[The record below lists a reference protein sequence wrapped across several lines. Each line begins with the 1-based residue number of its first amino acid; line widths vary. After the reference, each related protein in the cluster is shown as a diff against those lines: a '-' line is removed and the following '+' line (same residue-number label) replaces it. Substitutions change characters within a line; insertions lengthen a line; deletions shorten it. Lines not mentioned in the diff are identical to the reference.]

1 MDLTGKFPI
10 PAGARIWLAVFGLG
24 AVLFAFL
31 RLLFLLTHLSLAD
44 GSFFPD
50 AIISFW
56 IGFRFDAIILS
67 IIILPLFLLSLLPFI
82 RFKLKTIRRI
92 YTIVLTVIFGPI
104 ILLSIAD
111 LKFYDSFG
119 SRLNYWA
126 VEYIEFPEMFLY
138 SVVTTGGFWV
148 LIIFWFVLTIL
159 FYYIIKSIFDRFGTI
174 DTKVGRVRAVI
185 IYLLITILL
194 IFGIRGRTGIKP
206 LDWGEAYFSDNN
218 FINQLSLNSIYTL
231 SHSLYEEFQNGRKLF
246 ENTDSR
252 FSFYDIDSA
261 YQNVAEMLNIED
273 KITGDNYDLSYRLD
287 STRRFDFLPNV
298 ILILM
303 ESWSV
308 ELIGALGSKY
318 NVSPN
323 FDSLCADGILFDNFY
338 ANGIRTNRGLAATLC
353 SFPSLPGRSIMK
365 RYSASY
371 PFRPLPDILNE
382 FGYSTNYAYGG
393 DIQFD
398 NMKGFL
404 KTAGYNSFYDESDF
418 DNSGQISRWGIPDHT
433 LFDKLADEIKGFK
446 RPFHLAALTLSF
458 HDPYLI
464 PDEKFKIYDKSIK
477 NHKILNC
484 FYYSDW
490 AIGRFMEKIRRLP
503 VFDSTIFIFTADH
516 VAHQSPRYPL
526 SPEKFHIPLLLY
538 SPKLLGD
545 SARVISTTGSQ
556 VDIIPTIAG
565 LLGLETEI
573 YGWGRDLFSLEPD
586 DSGFAVIV
594 ASDKLGLIEGSSF
607 FFHRIDL
614 TKKLYDLNER
624 RYLENDLMEQ
634 FPEKAERMERRLNSY
649 IQLADYLS
657 RGRPEINQQPGISP

>member
-1 MDLTGKFPI
+1 MTGKFLI
-10 PAGARIWLAVFGLG
+10 PTKARIWLAVFGIG
-24 AVLFAFL
+24 ALLFAFV
-31 RLLFLLTHLSLAD
+31 RLLFLMTHFSLAE

-50 AIISFW
+50 ALLSFW
-56 IGFRFDAIILS
+56 VGFRFDAIILS
-67 IIILPLFLLSLLPFI
+67 IIILPLFLISLLPFV
-82 RFKLKTIRRI
+82 RFTVNKVRRI
-92 YTIVLTVIFGPI
+92 CLVVLTIIFSPI

-119 SRLNYWA
+119 SRLNFWA
-126 VEYIEFPEMFLY
+126 VEYIEFPKMFFY
-138 SVVTTGGFWV
+138 TVVTTGSFWI
-148 LIIFWFVLTIL
+148 LITLWLILSIL
-159 FYYIIKSIFDRFGTI
+159 FYSIIKFILNKFGTVDI
-174 DTKVGRVRAVI
+174 KVGRAKAI
-185 IYLLITILL
+185 FIYLLITILL
-194 IFGIRGRTGIKP
+194 GFGIRGRTGIKP

-218 FINQLSLNSIYTL
+218 FVNQLSLNSIYTL
-231 SHSLYEEFQNGRKLF
+231 THSIYEELRDGKKLF
-246 ENTDSR
+246 ESTDYR

-261 YQNVAEMLNIED
+261 YQNVARMLKIED
-273 KITGDNYDLSYRLD
+273 KIAENNYSLVYR
-287 STRRFDFLPNV
+287 SSGAKGFDFLPNV
-298 ILILM
+298 VLILM

-308 ELIGALGSKY
+308 EMIGALGSRY

-323 FDSLCADGILFDNFY
+323 FDSLCAHGILFDNFY

-382 FGYSTNYAYGG
+382 FGYATSYAYGG

-404 KTAGYNSFYDESDF
+404 KTAGYDRFYDENNF
-418 DNSGQISRWGIPDHT
+418 DNSEQISRWGIPDHN
-433 LFDKLADEIKGFK
+433 LFEKLAEEIKSFK

-464 PDEKFKIYDKSIK
+464 PDDRFIIYGNSIK
-477 NHKILNC
+477 NFKELNC

-490 AIGRFMEKIRRLP
+490 AIGQFMERMKSLP
-503 VFDSTIFIFTADH
+503 VFDSTIFVFTADH

-538 SPKLLGD
+538 SPALLGN
-545 SARVISTTGSQ
+545 SSRVISATGSQ
-556 VDIIPTIAG
+556 VDILPTIAG
-565 LLGLETEI
+565 LLGLETDM
-573 YGWGRDLFSLEPD
+573 YSWGRDLFSLEPD

-607 FFHRIDL
+607 LFHRVDI
-614 TKKLYDLNER
+614 TKKLYDLKKRPNP
-624 RYLENDLMEQ
+624 ENDLKE
-634 FPEKAERMERRLNSY
+634 FYPEKTERMEQRLNSY
-649 IQLADYLS
+649 IQLANYLS
-657 RGRPEINQQPGISP
+657 RGRPEINQLPENAR